1 MAQRVVLL
9 GHPVSH
15 SLSEAL
21 LKAAFAAGGIDA
33 TYEPIDTPTVELAEA
48 IDALRGDEYL
58 GANIGVPHKERVV
71 PMLDRLT
78 DEAQKTGAVDTIT
91 RDGSQLV
98 GHNTEVLGFKAALD
112 ALVGNQK
119 MPKTAVVLGAGG
131 GARAV
136 VYSLIA
142 AGFLNV
148 VVFNRHLHRAE
159 RLVKHFARSASH
171 MDLKAKPW
179 HESVIEAELAKTDI
193 LINASSVG
201 REPEESPLPAELL
214 PPDLL
219 VLDLHCVPEE
229 TRLLQGRQGG
239 RCDPRPERRRHAR
252 RPERRRLQAVDRP
265 GGPGGCHPHQLATS
279 RNEPDV
285 PVEPAGA
292 AGESSGGAA
301 RRRDASRPGMIDRDL
316 GTVGWP
322 TIGAWRPSGASPSRR
337 SWPPAG

>member
-1 MAQRVVLL
+1 MPRT
-9 GHPVSH
+9 
-15 SLSEAL
+15 SLSIRPPWS
-21 LKAAFAAGGIDA
+21 F
-33 TYEPIDTPTVELAEA
+33 AEA
-48 IDALRGDEYL
+48 VAALRGDEYL
-58 GANIGVPHKERVV
+58 GAAIGVPHKERVV

-78 DEAQKTGAVDTIT
+78 DEAQKTGAVDTVT
-91 RDGSQLV
+91 RDGNQLV
-98 GHNTEVLGFKAALD
+98 GHNTEVLGFKSALE

-131 GARAV
+131 AARSV

-148 VVFNRHLHRAE
+148 IVFNRHLHRAE
-159 RLVKHFARSASH
+159 RLTKHFARSSSH

-201 REPEESPLPAELL
+201 REAEESPLPAALL

-229 TRLLQGRQGG
+229 TRLLKDATAAGATRAINGDVMLVNQS
-239 RCDPRPERRRHAR
+239 AAAF
-252 RPERRRLQAVDRP
+252 RLWTGQAAPVDVIRT
-265 GGPGGCHPHQLATS
+265 QLETS

-285 PVEPAGA
+285 PVEPAGGS
-292 AGESSGGAA
+292 GEEA
-301 RRRDASRPGMIDRDL
+301 
-316 GTVGWP
+316 
-322 TIGAWRPSGASPSRR
+322 
-337 SWPPAG
+337 